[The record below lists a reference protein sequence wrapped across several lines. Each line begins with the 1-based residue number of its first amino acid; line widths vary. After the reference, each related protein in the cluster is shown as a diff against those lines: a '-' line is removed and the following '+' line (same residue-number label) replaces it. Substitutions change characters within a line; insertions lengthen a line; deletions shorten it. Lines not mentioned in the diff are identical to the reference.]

1 MAHHRRRFPSSAL
14 VLALLAA
21 SDGLVAPPHRV
32 ASLLPASSL
41 WMGVSVT
48 EAMAA
53 MSSTAGPHPKVNN
66 ARAWTLFSSF
76 PFISSSPAPALCQ
89 AWADPT
95 GTTAAT
101 PALGPGDIKIVTY
114 NCLGPL
120 HGEGAHSSGHNGP

>member
-1 MAHHRRRFPSSAL
+1 MAAFAAANRPQPPPMAHHRRRFPSSAL

-66 ARAWTLFSSF
+66 AVDTLLLL
-76 PFISSSPAPALCQ
+76 P
-89 AWADPT
+89 
-95 GTTAAT
+95 
-101 PALGPGDIKIVTY
+101 V
-114 NCLGPL
+114 
-120 HGEGAHSSGHNGP
+120 